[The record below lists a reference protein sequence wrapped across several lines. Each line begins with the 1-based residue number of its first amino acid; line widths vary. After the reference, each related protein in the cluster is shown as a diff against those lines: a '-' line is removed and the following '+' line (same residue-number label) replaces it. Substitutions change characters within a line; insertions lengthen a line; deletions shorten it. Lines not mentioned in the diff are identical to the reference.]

1 MEDRDLNKIVKSIE
15 YGKQKNKYNG
25 NVIYKLNVTLIN
37 DTVISLN
44 VDKGDIDLLKTL
56 RQLNDGA
63 EPVKTMK
70 LVRCTNDE
78 GKEYNCVKVK
88 LINDDTLMYV
98 SIPYNYSKIIDLL
111 IKSTQDNKIENK
123 K

>member
-1 MEDRDLNKIVKSIE
+1 MEDRDLSKIVKSIE

-25 NVIYKLNVTLIN
+25 NVSYKLNVTLIN
-37 DTVISLN
+37 DTVIPLN

-63 EPVKTMK
+63 EPIKTKK
-70 LVRCTNDE
+70 LVRCTNEE
-78 GKEYNCVKVK
+78 GKEYNCVKVG

-111 IKSTQDNKIENK
+111 IKSTMDSKNENK

>member
-1 MEDRDLNKIVKSIE
+1 MEDRDLSKIVKSIE

-25 NVIYKLNVTLIN
+25 NVSYKLNVTLIN
-37 DTVISLN
+37 ETVISLN

-63 EPVKTMK
+63 EPIKTKK
-70 LVRCTNDE
+70 LVRCINEE
-78 GKEYNCVKVK
+78 GKEYTCVKVG

-98 SIPYNYSKIIDLL
+98 SIPYNYIKIINLL
-111 IKSTQDNKIENK
+111 IESTIDSKVENK

>member
-1 MEDRDLNKIVKSIE
+1 MEDRDLSKIVKSIE

-25 NVIYKLNVTLIN
+25 NVSYKLNVTLIN
-37 DTVISLN
+37 DTVIPLN

-63 EPVKTMK
+63 EPIKTKK
-70 LVRCTNDE
+70 LVRCINEE
-78 GKEYNCVKVK
+78 GKEYNCVKVG

-98 SIPYNYSKIIDLL
+98 SIPYNYTKIIDLL
-111 IKSTQDNKIENK
+111 IKSTTESKVENK

>member
-1 MEDRDLNKIVKSIE
+1 MEDRDLSKIVKSIE

-25 NVIYKLNVTLIN
+25 NVSYKLNVTLIN
-37 DTVISLN
+37 DTVIPLN

-63 EPVKTMK
+63 EPIKTKK
-70 LVRCTNDE
+70 LVRCTNEE

-98 SIPYNYSKIIDLL
+98 SIPYNYIKIIDLL
-111 IKSTQDNKIENK
+111 IKSTMDSKVENK

>member
-1 MEDRDLNKIVKSIE
+1 MEDRDLVKIVKSIE

-25 NVIYKLNVTLIN
+25 NVSYKLNVTLIN
-37 DTVISLN
+37 DTVIPLN

-56 RQLNDGA
+56 RQLNGGA
-63 EPVKTMK
+63 DPIKSKK
-70 LVRCTNDE
+70 LVRCTNEE
-78 GKEYNCVKVK
+78 GKEYNCVKVC

-98 SIPYNYSKIIDLL
+98 SIPFNYSKIIDLL
-111 IKSTQDNKIENK
+111 VKSTDVKVENK